1 MCPKTLNT
9 INDCCDSKKMVD
21 KTTCTAVGSAVFVL
35 ENKFKGNSLK
45 QTREIELD
53 LIPVGDLYSRL
64 PFTLIQPS

>member
-1 MCPKTLNT
+1 MIVVLQRKWLA
-9 INDCCDSKKMVD
+9 
-21 KTTCTAVGSAVFVL
+21 KTTCIAVGSAVFVL